1 MKLEIEKI
9 IKEKED
15 LKTLNDDQTLEISK
29 LKKEIEELKD
39 ENLARID

>member
-1 MKLEIEKI
+1 LKLEIEKI
-9 IKEKED
+9 KKEKED
-15 LKTLNDDQTLEISK
+15 LKTINIEKTSEISK